1 MERRG
6 RKSTS
11 AKPVAVAVP
20 SVGALSIIPPVV
32 LTESEQ
38 AVWDRIVC
46 DEPNG
51 AFTPEHADLLVAYC
65 RHCVQATVLSDL
77 INAVR
82 PTQLRTQKGLNR
94 FEQLLAMREREVRS
108 ASSLAT
114 RLRITRQ
121 ATYDPKTVARSKNNS
136 GRGAKPWEDDE

>member
-6 RKSTS
+6 RKS
-11 AKPVAVAVP
+11 AVAVQVAVTP
-20 SVGALSIIPPVV
+20 AAQCAITPPVG
-32 LTESEQ
+32 LTEPEMD
-38 AVWDRIVC
+38 VWNRIVT

-51 AFTPEHADLLVAYC
+51 AFTPEHADLLLAYC
-65 RHCVQATVLSDL
+65 RHVVQATVLSGM
-77 INAVR
+77 ITATR

-94 FEQLLAMREREVRS
+94 YEQLLAMREREVRS

-121 ATYDPKTVARSKNNS
+121 ATYDPKTVARTKNNS
-136 GRGAKPWEDDE
+136 GRGEKPWEIE